1 MPLSVIP
8 LQSVWDIPVA
18 AGVPA
23 LLGQSVSTGIQA
35 SASTILATALDEY
48 TISSAA
54 SHWGIFTS
62 DNQPVLT
69 SGHVRA
75 VGIQSMYQVSDSP
88 QENGAFLSYD
98 KNRIPGR
105 YEVEMVCDGSSFEYG
120 DASIFSDLMSSV
132 GLSGMPSGTTQTK
145 ALFMAALGQLVSSL
159 DLYVV
164 ATPDATYSNANILG
178 YTLEREAHRGVSMLY
193 ARIFLQEIR
202 ITAKA
207 GTATAQSA
215 SGQSLVTGGNVQAQ
229 TLTASQANAI
239 NPLDAF

>member
-23 LLGQSVSTGIQA
+23 LLGQSVPTGIQA

-75 VGIQSMYQVSDSP
+75 VEVQREQVVTDAP
-88 QENGAFLSYD
+88 VEEGAFMSYN
-98 KNRIPGR
+98 KVKRPSLIR
-105 YEVEMVCDGSSFEYG
+105 LEIICDGSGFSYG
-120 DASIFSDLMSSV
+120 DADAVTSLLASFAAGGAPSGLSIRQAFTKILDGLVSDLNLYQVHTPEQSYLNMNVTSYRIRRSSE
-132 GLSGMPSGTTQTK
+132 SGITMIG
-145 ALFMAALGQLVSSL
+145 AEIDM
-159 DLYVV
+159 
-164 ATPDATYSNANILG
+164 
-178 YTLEREAHRGVSMLY
+178 
-193 ARIFLQEIR
+193 QEIR
-202 ITAKA
+202 LVSTGTLTQTVSPSGEAKSFS
-207 GTATAQSA
+207 GPVATQSA
-215 SGQSLVTGGNVQAQ
+215 TSAQA
-229 TLTASQANAI
+229 AAVK
-239 NPLDAF
+239 DAG